1 MDALASLTR
10 ALRADIIRMIAAA
23 GSGHPGGS
31 LSVIDILAVLYAK
44 HLRHDP
50 KKPEW
55 PERDRLILS
64 KGHACPALYAVLA
77 HRGFFPMERLATLRQ
92 LGSPLQ
98 GHPERHRLPGVE
110 ASTGSLGQGL
120 SMGLGMALAA
130 KLDGSSRRVYVVTG
144 DGEMQE
150 GQVWEALLAAPQF
163 RLDNLTLIV
172 DSNNGQIDGHV
183 SEIMPLE
190 PLAEKLRSF
199 HWDTRRVDGHDLE
212 ALDQAFTAVKAVRDR
227 PQAIVAKTIKGKG
240 VSFMEDQ
247 IAWHGKA
254 PNKDEAEKALK
265 EILGG

>member
-1 MDALASLTR
+1 MDALASWTR

-50 KKPEW
+50 KNPER

-150 GQVWEALLAAPQF
+150 GQIWEALLAAPKF

-172 DSNNGQIDGHV
+172 DAKSVATVQKVV
-183 SEIMPLE
+183 SRAGVKSYLIGEI
-190 PLAEKLRSF
+190 R
-199 HWDTRRVDGHDLE
+199 
-212 ALDQAFTAVKAVRDR
+212 
-227 PQAIVAKTIKGKG
+227 KGKRE
-240 VSFMEDQ
+240 VVVE
-247 IAWHGKA
+247 
-254 PNKDEAEKALK
+254 
-265 EILGG
+265 